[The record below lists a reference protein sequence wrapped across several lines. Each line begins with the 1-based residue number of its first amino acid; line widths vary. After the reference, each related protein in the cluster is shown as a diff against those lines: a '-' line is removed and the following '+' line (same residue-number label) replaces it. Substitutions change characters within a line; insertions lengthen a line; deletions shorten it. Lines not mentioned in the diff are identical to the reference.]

1 MMSGGV
7 DSSVAAGML
16 VEQGHEVAGITLKL
30 WGGES
35 DSGCCSIADVDD
47 ARRVAAQIGIPHY
60 VFNLTDEFD
69 ANVVQPYVDAYQSGQ
84 TPNPCVECNRTIK
97 WGPALDRVRQ
107 LGFDAMA
114 TGHHAQ
120 LVDTTD
126 GRVIARSPDHAKDQ
140 SYVLA
145 VLTADQLASTMLP
158 LGDVTK
164 EVVRARAA
172 EWGLRTATKSD
183 SQDVC
188 FITKGN
194 RVAFL
199 GARIPMRPGPIQ
211 DRDGA
216 VVGEHEGIASV
227 TIGQRRG
234 LSVAA
239 GERQY
244 VVDIDADANTVTLG
258 SQDDLLVGEVMTT
271 RWQWTNR
278 APEGNE
284 LVALQVRAHGAT
296 IPATITERG
305 ARFLSPA
312 PRVAAGQL
320 IVAYRGDHVLGSATA
335 ARAAGD

>member
-1 MMSGGV
+1 MMMSGGV

-47 ARRVAAQIGIPHY
+47 AQRVAAQIGIPHY

-69 ANVVQPYVDAYQSGQ
+69 ANVVQPYVDAYQAGE

-97 WGPALDRVRQ
+97 WGPALERVRQ

-120 LVDTTD
+120 IVETPE
-126 GRVIARSPDHAKDQ
+126 GRVIARSPDMAKDQ

-145 VLTADQLASTMLP
+145 VLTADQLSSTILP

-164 EVVRARAA
+164 EVVRAKAR

-188 FITKGN
+188 FNTKGN

-199 GARIPMRPGPIQ
+199 GARIPLHPGPIQ
-211 DRDGA
+211 DREGA
-216 VVGEHEGIASV
+216 VLGEHEGIASV

-239 GERQY
+239 GQRQY
-244 VVDIDADANTVTLG
+244 VVDINAETNTVTLG
-258 SQDDLLVGEVMTT
+258 SQADLLVERVQTT
-271 RWQWTNR
+271 PWQWTNG
-278 APEGNE
+278 APAAEEEVG
-284 LVALQVRAHGAT
+284 LQVRAHGAT
-296 IPATITERG
+296 IPAHVTEDG
-305 ARFLSPA
+305 ATFLSPA
-312 PRVAAGQL
+312 QRVAAGQL
-320 IVAYRGDHVLGSATA
+320 IVAYRGDQVLGSAIA
-335 ARAAGD
+335 LG